1 MVTFKLAAPF
11 TELRQASVHSLPK
24 NKSDGDFNLC
34 VTVIILNVYPP
45 LSPLFQY
52 LTCRKEIVN
61 LLKIYKN
68 IDIRFLNKCGRVDR
82 FKCTR
87 RV

>member
-45 LSPLFQY
+45 PSPPFFS
-52 LTCRKEIVN
+52 I
-61 LLKIYKN
+61 
-68 IDIRFLNKCGRVDR
+68 
-82 FKCTR
+82 
-87 RV
+87 